1 MKQVIKGDMVN
12 LWKKNVE
19 NHITTKSNMTSY
31 HTQPPS
37 HFPFQIILLDS
48 VRVKR
53 LHDKANTN
61 DSYCCFLRVW
71 VVPQVFVNEFPH
83 RFL

>member
-1 MKQVIKGDMVN
+1 MKRVIKGDKVN

-37 HFPFQIILLDS
+37 HFPFQIILLNS
-48 VRVKR
+48 VRVER

-61 DSYCCFLRVW
+61 DPYHRSLRVL
-71 VVPQVFVNEFPH
+71 VVPQVFVNKFPH
-83 RFL
+83 CFL

>member
-12 LWKKNVE
+12 LRKKNVE

-31 HTQPPS
+31 HIQPPS
-37 HFPFQIILLDS
+37 HFPFQTILLNS
-48 VRVKR
+48 VRVER
-53 LHDKANTN
+53 LHGKANTN
-61 DSYCCFLRVW
+61 DPYHCSLRVW
-71 VVPQVFVNEFPH
+71 VVPQVFVNNFPH